1 MLDATMTMMMMLC
14 LVLVATFLGAEN
26 NDPS

>member
-14 LVLVATFLGAEN
+14 LVLIATFLGTEN

>member
-14 LVLVATFLGAEN
+14 LVLVATFLGTEN

>member
-14 LVLVATFLGAEN
+14 LVLVATFLGTEH